1 MLGRAGRWFVFGA
14 LSLISVGLVA
24 QQPEAQASAE
34 QASSTVESTES
45 QKPPTPGPE
54 PATAEQQPLTE
65 EQQEAA
71 EAQRFRVEVREVVV
85 PVTVTDERGR
95 FVTGLTKEDFRIF
108 DEGVEQ
114 EIVYFSPAQ
123 GQPIVIGFLLDLSN
137 RSRIHWKR
145 YQEAAMEL
153 VWALMPGE
161 EQYKGYL
168 IGYSTEAEL
177 LVDTTHDYNPIV
189 DKIRELKP
197 AGGAA
202 LFDAIYLACTQRTI
216 LEGEPTQPRHVLI
229 IIGDGHDN
237 ASVHTLDEVLELA
250 QRKMV
255 TIYGVSTVAYGFD
268 AEGDE
273 NLRLLAEETGGRV
286 EYPLENIY
294 KDVAGYL
301 SKPQDAGNYAL
312 TVGTGEYASHV
323 ASSIFNSV
331 AAITGEITTQY
342 ILRFRPS
349 YQVSS
354 KPFRRIEVVVRL
366 PNVKVRARKGYYVS
380 P

>member
-1 MLGRAGRWFVFGA
+1 MDQ
-14 LSLISVGLVA
+14 SLKSWQGLVA
-24 QQPEAQASAE
+24 AILLTTAALVAQNQPPIPSVPEGAPQQVAQPPQQP
-34 QASSTVESTES
+34 T
-45 QKPPTPGPE
+45 PE
-54 PATAEQQPLTE
+54 PATPPLTP

-71 EAQRFRVEVREVVV
+71 SGQTFRVEVREVIV
-85 PVTVTDERGR
+85 PVTVTDEQGR
-95 FVTGLTKEDFRIF
+95 FVTGLKKEDFRIF

-114 EIVYFSPAQ
+114 EILYFSPAKE
-123 GQPIVIGFLLDLSN
+123 QPVVIGFLLDLSN

-161 EQYKGYL
+161 ERYQGYL

-177 LVDTTHDYNPIV
+177 LVDTTYDYNPIV

-202 LFDAIYLACTQRTI
+202 LFDAIFLACTKRKLI
-216 LEGEPTQPRHVLI
+216 PGEPVQPRHVLV

-237 ASVHTLDEVLELA
+237 ASGHTLQQVLELA

-255 TIYGVSTVAYGFD
+255 TIYGISTAAYGFD
-268 AEGDE
+268 VEGDE
-273 NLRLLAEETGGRV
+273 NLRLLAEQTGGRV

-323 ASSIFNSV
+323 ASSIFNAV
-331 AAITGEITTQY
+331 ANITGEITTQY
-342 ILRFRPS
+342 ILRYRPN
-349 YQVSS
+349 YQVSN
-354 KPFRRIEVVVRL
+354 KPFRRIEVVVRV
-366 PNVKVRARKGYYVS
+366 PNVKVRTRTGYYVM